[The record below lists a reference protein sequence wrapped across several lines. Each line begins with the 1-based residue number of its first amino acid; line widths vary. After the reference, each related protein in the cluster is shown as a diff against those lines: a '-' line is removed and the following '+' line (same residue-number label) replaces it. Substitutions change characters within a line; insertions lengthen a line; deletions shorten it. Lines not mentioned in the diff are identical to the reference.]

1 MEQRNAH
8 RGLAAL
14 ALAATLG
21 LAGAHPAAADQG
33 ILEKSL
39 HWLAGWWGSEEVTEA
54 REGGLTA
61 IWSGES
67 ADKSL
72 GIDPN
77 GIPIQGPPPPDEEN

>member
-1 MEQRNAH
+1 MEPRNAH

-21 LAGAHPAAADQG
+21 LAGANPAAADEG
-33 ILEKSL
+33 FFERSL
-39 HWLAGWWGSEEVTEA
+39 RWLAGWWGSEEVAET

-61 IWSGES
+61 IWAGDS

-77 GIPIQGPPPPDEEN
+77 GIPILGPPPPDEEN

>member
-33 ILEKSL
+33 FFEKSL
-39 HWLAGWWGSEEVTEA
+39 RWLAGWWGSEEVTEA

-61 IWSGES
+61 IWAGDNV
-67 ADKSL
+67 DKSL

-77 GIPIQGPPPPDEEN
+77 GIPILAPPPLDEEN